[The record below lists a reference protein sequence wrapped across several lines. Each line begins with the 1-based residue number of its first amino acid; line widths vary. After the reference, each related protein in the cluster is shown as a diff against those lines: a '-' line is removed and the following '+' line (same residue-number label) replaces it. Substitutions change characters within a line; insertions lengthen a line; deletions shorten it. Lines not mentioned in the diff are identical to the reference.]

1 MVLRVG
7 WSHLKCKMGIN
18 STNKLE
24 QQNKHRSCSAT
35 RTLLYQGHSL
45 LQLPSNRTTS
55 IQTIFTILVVRRSR
69 SSRIVVTYMAAELS
83 TKWIWILRSRQRIRS
98 WNRRM
103 SLMQSAK
110 VMLFRLESSTQIL
123 WSAALLEVTSVAAL
137 STTQLSLLTSK
148 SFARLPRLAH
158 LELMLSTKK

>member
-24 QQNKHRSCSAT
+24 QQNKRRSCSAT
-35 RTLLYQGHSL
+35 RTLPYQGHSL

-123 WSAALLEVTSVAAL
+123 WSAALLEVTSVVAL

-148 SFARLPRLAH
+148 SFARLPRLAR
-158 LELMLSTKK
+158 LELMLSTRK